1 MKDKISI
8 LVSSCDKYADLWP
21 LFSYFFNKN
30 WPDCELNKYLI
41 SNNSNSN
48 IEGFEQLNIGAD
60 LGWSS
65 NLIKS
70 LKLIKSPYVLILLD
84 DVFIKSRVD
93 NSLFYNICKEFIESE
108 GNYLKFLTHPKSN
121 KKSHSLYFNV
131 LEKGSLYR
139 STAVF
144 ALWNKETLMNLLNA
158 DENAWEFELEGS
170 KRSDQFD
177 KFYVVRKNFFQYI
190 HSVVRG
196 NFLHSA
202 YKQIITE
209 SNDLLSLVDRQIA
222 SPFFEH
228 KQILKNIRHK
238 LFYFFVPINKRRR
251 VREFFKKYV

>member
-41 SNNSNSN
+41 SNSNSSN
-48 IEGFEQLNIGAD
+48 IDGFEQLNIGAD

-70 LKLIKSPYVLILLD
+70 LKHIKTPYVLMLLD

-93 NSLFYNICKEFIESE
+93 NLLFNNICKEFIESE

-121 KKSHSLYFNV
+121 KKSHSIYFNI
-131 LEKGSLYR
+131 LPKGSLYR
-139 STAVF
+139 STSVF
-144 ALWNKETLMNLLNA
+144 ALWNKETLVKLLKE
-158 DENAWEFELEGS
+158 DENAWEFELEGA

-177 KFYVVRKNFFQYI
+177 QFYVVRKNFFQYI

-202 YKQIITE
+202 YKQIKNE
-209 SNDLLSLVDRQIA
+209 SSDLLNLVDRHIA
-222 SPFFEH
+222 SPFFEY
-228 KQILKNIRHK
+228 KQIIKHIRHK
-238 LFYFFVPINKRRR
+238 IFYFLVPIKKRRR
-251 VREFFKKYV
+251 VREFLKK